1 MEHMNK
7 GNRKCQTKQRR
18 KWNLRVGMLGTVSVF
33 AAATVVQL
41 FQPVVADARDFDAEI
56 KNLQKQ
62 VDSYN
67 AQAAEKS
74 QQANTLQGQID
85 ALKSQQAAIQ
95 KQIDLSSAERS
106 ELEQKIKDNEA
117 KLKEYAAALS
127 ENLKEQYYNGQTSTL
142 DVLLNSDSVSDYVD
156 RTVRQSAATDNIKRT
171 VGEVNKIK
179 SELEVNKKSVEKK
192 IAQNNSQRQELAENQ
207 SEQQDLLTRTRNE
220 QSRFQ
225 QLSQSTR
232 NQVAQVQKEQQ
243 AAIAAYWAAQEA
255 SKNASSNS
263 GHSGGYSSGNSS
275 GGVTPNY
282 GSFMTRNRSGFRAC
296 GTAYSGR
303 YPYCGMQDSYVD
315 DYGMY
320 NRECV
325 SYAAWRITV
334 GYGKTIPGYP
344 DPDHPYRK
352 RGSGNA
358 TSWPKY
364 SGGRKVSNPQ
374 PGDVAIVTSSVI
386 GGVGHAMVVEK
397 VLSDGWVLVSQYNW
411 SGNPATMGMYS
422 TMEIKGSG
430 ITYLRF

>member
-85 ALKSQQAAIQ
+85 ALKSQQTAIQ

-179 SELEVNKKSVEKK
+179 SEQEVNKKSVEKK
-192 IAQNNSQRQELAENQ
+192 IAQNNSQKQDLVDNQ
-207 SEQQDLLTRTRNE
+207 NEQQQLLNQTRGDE
-220 QSRFQ
+220 AKFQ
-225 QLSQSTR
+225 EMSKQTEAQK
-232 NQVAQVQKEQQ
+232 AQVQKEQQ
-243 AAIAAYWAAQEA
+243 AAIQAYIAEQQRRAEEEA
-255 SKNASSNS
+255 RKHSGNSNSSNS
-263 GHSGGYSSGNSS
+263 GWRPDIGISVGSKNGGYPFWNKPHDTSNF
-275 GGVTPNY
+275 Y
-282 GSFMTRNRSGFRAC
+282 GSFNSGTTVAN
-296 GTAYSGR
+296 GNA
-303 YPYCGMQDSYVD
+303 
-315 DYGMY
+315 
-320 NRECV
+320 RECV
-325 SYAAWRITV
+325 NYVQWRIWQITGRMERHGHAKSWPINLGKSPRVNSVAVMRSV
-334 GYGKTIPGYP
+334 GDYGHVAWVEEI
-344 DPDHPYRK
+344 
-352 RGSGNA
+352 GSGSRA
-358 TSWPKY
+358 
-364 SGGRKVSNPQ
+364 GMVRVS
-374 PGDVAIVTSSVI
+374 
-386 GGVGHAMVVEK
+386 E
-397 VLSDGWVLVSQYNW
+397 YNW
-411 SGNPATMGMYS
+411 PPKGTNTWYVYNERWVSISSFSGFYKNW
-422 TMEIKGSG
+422 
-430 ITYLRF
+430 

>member
-85 ALKSQQAAIQ
+85 ALKSQQTAIQ

-179 SELEVNKKSVEKK
+179 SEQEVNKKSVEKK
-192 IAQNNSQRQELAENQ
+192 IAQNNSQKQDLVDNQ
-207 SEQQDLLTRTRNE
+207 NEQQQLLNQTRGDE
-220 QSRFQ
+220 AKFQ
-225 QLSQSTR
+225 EMSKQTEAQK
-232 NQVAQVQKEQQ
+232 AQVQKEQQ
-243 AAIAAYWAAQEA
+243 AAIQAYIAEQKRRVAEEA
-255 SKNASSNS
+255 RKNSGGSNGSSSWRPDISISVGSKN
-263 GHSGGYSSGNSS
+263 GGYPFWNKPHD
-275 GGVTPNY
+275 TYQNY
-282 GSFMTRNRSGFRAC
+282 KGF
-296 GTAYSGR
+296 TAN
-303 YPYCGMQDSYVD
+303 
-315 DYGMY
+315 Y
-320 NRECV
+320 NARECV
-325 SYAAWRITV
+325 NYVQWRIWQLTGTKGQTGHAYQWKTNMRTPQV
-334 GYGKTIPGYP
+334 NSVAVMRNIGSYGHVAWVEEI
-344 DPDHPYRK
+344 
-352 RGSGNA
+352 GSGSRA
-358 TSWPKY
+358 
-364 SGGRKVSNPQ
+364 GMVRVS
-374 PGDVAIVTSSVI
+374 
-386 GGVGHAMVVEK
+386 E
-397 VLSDGWVLVSQYNW
+397 YNW
-411 SGNPATMGMYS
+411 PPKGTNTWYVYNERWVSISSFSGFYKNW
-422 TMEIKGSG
+422 
-430 ITYLRF
+430 